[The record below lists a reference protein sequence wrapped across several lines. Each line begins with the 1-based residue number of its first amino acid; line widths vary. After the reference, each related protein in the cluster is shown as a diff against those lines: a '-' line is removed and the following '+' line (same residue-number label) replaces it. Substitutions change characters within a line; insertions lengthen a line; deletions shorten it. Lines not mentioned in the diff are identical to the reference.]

1 MERINA
7 SIDFDRR
14 LYAQDIAGSMA
25 HCRMLVEQGILDAG
39 DGAAIV
45 DGLGRI
51 LKEIEDGRFAF
62 KSALEDIH
70 MNIEARLAELI
81 GAPAGRLPTARS
93 PNDQVATDFRPLLR
107 DAIHGLDEQPKRSEE
122 RGEGKWV
129 SVSVDLG

>member
-1 MERINA
+1 MWGARYSSGPAAIMERINA

-51 LKEIEDGRFAF
+51 LKEIEDGCFAF

-70 MNIEARLAELI
+70 MNIQARLAELI
-81 GAPAGRLPTARS
+81 GEQAARPHTPRSPHAPAATAC
-93 PNDQVATDFRPLLR
+93 PPLS
-107 DAIHGLDEQPKRSEE
+107 A
-122 RGEGKWV
+122 
-129 SVSVDLG
+129 

>member
-81 GAPAGRLPTARS
+81 GEPAGRLHTGASRH
-93 PNDQVATDFRPLLR
+93 DQGPTDFRLWLC
-107 DAIHGLDEQPKRSEE
+107 DAADGLDGRQETDSGGRKR
-122 RGEGKWV
+122 G
-129 SVSVDLG
+129 